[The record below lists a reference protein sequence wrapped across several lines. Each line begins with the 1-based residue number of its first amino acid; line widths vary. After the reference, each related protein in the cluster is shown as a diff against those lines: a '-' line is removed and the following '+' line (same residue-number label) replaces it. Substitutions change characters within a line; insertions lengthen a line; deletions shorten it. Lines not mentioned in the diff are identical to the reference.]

1 MPDSVPRASRK
12 QAPKAFPA
20 AGAASAGPPPGASSL
35 LFLRGRDADGR
46 IRRLIAARHALRPA
60 LGALA
65 RQLVKRRAHEPL
77 GFRSLGDY
85 PLSGAVEG
93 EAADVYDIIRDIEV
107 NRQSERAG
115 RLIDGEGAQ
124 SMERKKAEGYF

>member
-1 MPDSVPRASRK
+1 MVDDEERMVY
-12 QAPKAFPA
+12 Q
-20 AGAASAGPPPGASSL
+20 
-35 LFLRGRDADGR
+35 DGEKSEM
-46 IRRLIAARHALRPA
+46 RRVR
-60 LGALA
+60 
-65 RQLVKRRAHEPL
+65 
-77 GFRSLGDY
+77 FRSLGDW

-93 EAADVYDIIRDIEV
+93 EAADVHDIIRDIEV

>member
-1 MPDSVPRASRK
+1 VKLRGLRPGLNDLV
-12 QAPKAFPA
+12 APALQ
-20 AGAASAGPPPGASSL
+20 PGAL
-35 LFLRGRDADGR
+35 
-46 IRRLIAARHALRPA
+46 RRLRLMRLVLLDQLGRGEAVVALYE
-60 LGALA
+60 GEVE
-65 RQLVKRRAHEPL
+65 QVEMRRVR
-77 GFRSLGDY
+77 FRSLGDY

-93 EAADVYDIIRDIEV
+93 EAADVYDIIHDIEV